1 MLNVSV
7 RSDKSCVKRNVLDY
21 KVVYVYVYLG
31 SVWTFSQHV
40 LRDKIGLLNSFGF
53 VDSYF

>member
-31 SVWTFSQHV
+31 SV
-40 LRDKIGLLNSFGF
+40 
-53 VDSYF
+53 